1 MIAVDTSSW
10 IAYLGGV
17 HAPDVTLVDRAL
29 ADRQVCLPPVVLTE
43 LLSDP
48 KLPKRVQS
56 LFLSIPLL
64 DLTDAYWQRA
74 GALRAKLI
82 SKRRKAALADILIA
96 QSCIDH
102 GVALLTRDSDFRNLA
117 RLSALKLLG

>member
-10 IAYLGGV
+10 IAYLGGDD
-17 HAPDVTLVDRAL
+17 APDVKLVDRAL
-29 ADRQVCLPPVVLTE
+29 DERQVCLPPVVLTE

-48 KLPKRVQS
+48 KLPKRAQA
-56 LFLSIPLL
+56 LFLEVPLL
-64 DLTDAYWQRA
+64 DLSDAYWERA

-82 SKRRKAALADILIA
+82 SKRRKAPLADILIA

-102 GVALLTRDSDFRNLA
+102 GVALVTRDSDFRGLA
-117 RLSALKLLG
+117 QVSALKVLG